1 VRHRY
6 WGVVL
11 LMVGAGPL
19 AAQGGLEAAAQRAR
33 AAWLAHDPAALLSGS
48 PGVILQIPGAD
59 PSSAIGRDQAGE
71 LLTRFFRTSVE
82 RAVEISVARE
92 VQEGR
97 GYVEMVR
104 RFSVAGT
111 AEERRETVF
120 LGLRWWGER
129 WVVVELRA
137 AP

>member
-1 VRHRY
+1 MRY
-6 WGVVL
+6 WSRVVAL
-11 LMVGAGPL
+11 FMLGAGPL
-19 AAQGGLEAAAQRAR
+19 AAQGGLDAAAQRAR
-33 AAWLAHDPAALLSGS
+33 VAWLAHDPAALLAGS
-48 PGVILQIPGAD
+48 PGVILQIPGSD
-59 PSSAIGRDQAGE
+59 PSSAIGRAQAGE
-71 LLTRFFRTSVE
+71 LLARFFRTSVE
-82 RAVEISVARE
+82 RGVEISVARE

-111 AEERRETVF
+111 TEERRETVF
-120 LGLRWWGER
+120 LGLRWWGEQ